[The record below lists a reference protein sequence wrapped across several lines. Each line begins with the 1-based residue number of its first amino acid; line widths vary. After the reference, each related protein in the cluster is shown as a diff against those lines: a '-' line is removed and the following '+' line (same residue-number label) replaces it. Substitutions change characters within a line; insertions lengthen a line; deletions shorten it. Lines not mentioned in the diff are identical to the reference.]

1 VERVPHGLRLP
12 RLYTGGDLRYAD
24 AAVGAGPGTLRIQRA
39 RGEITRITNS
49 DAIDRVVI
57 AF

>member
-1 VERVPHGLRLP
+1 VPHGLPLP

-24 AAVGAGPGTLRIQRA
+24 AAVGGGAPGTLRIQRA
-39 RGEITRITNS
+39 RGEIIRIADS

-57 AF
+57 VF